1 MKPIIGI
8 VAKLLSDFE
17 CPGDIWSELYVKEEF
32 REIVV
37 SCGGLA
43 IGLLP
48 PFHSGKF
55 NPDESDRVFVNNLT
69 PEEQAD
75 LDAILGLCGGFIL
88 QGGLSADYY
97 ELYIARYAL
106 SHNIPILA
114 VCAGFNTLARAV
126 GGDIVSFDVLGLPEG
141 LHNVYSTDYRHE
153 ISLRK
158 DSPLYETFPRDTMRV
173 NSLHTQFLSK
183 AYLDA
188 HPAGLEINATAS
200 YTLADGSICTTVEA
214 FTVPGQ
220 TFAMGV
226 KWHPELMGGD
236 HKQKLFG
243 RFLSACGAA
252 QA

>member
-32 REIVV
+32 REIVT

-48 PFHSGKF
+48 PFHSRKF
-55 NPDESDRVFVNNLT
+55 NPDESDRVFEPNLT
-69 PEEQAD
+69 GAEQAD
-75 LDAILGLCGGFIL
+75 LDALLCLCSGFIL

-106 SHNIPILA
+106 RHNIPILA
-114 VCAGFNTLARAV
+114 VCAGFNTLARAA
-126 GGDIVSFDVLGLPEG
+126 GSNIVSYDALGLPEG
-141 LHNVYSTDYRHE
+141 LHNVYSPDYRHE
-153 ISLRK
+153 ISVRM
-158 DSPLYETFPRDTMRV
+158 DSPLYGIFPCETMQV
-173 NSLHTQFLSK
+173 NSLHTQFLSA
-183 AYLDA
+183 AYLDS

-200 YTLADGSICTTVEA
+200 DLSKDGDVCTTVEA
-214 FTVPGQ
+214 FTVPRQ

-226 KWHPELMGGD
+226 KWHPELMDGA

-243 RFLSACGAA
+243 RFLSACGAT